1 MSGESLLQLASNL
14 VDVFHASATARL
26 DRPFLWRK
34 ESGSYQ
40 PVRWGEV
47 QRAVIRLARGLR
59 ALGVVTGDRLVVCA
73 ENRPEWFIA
82 DLAAMT
88 VGAVTVPA
96 YTTNTTRDHRF
107 VIEHSEA
114 RAIVFSG
121 RNVARNLLPAV
132 RELGTVDVIVA
143 IEMPEDVDTAD
154 LTITPWAEAL
164 AGGDAADDTPFAT
177 PDADDVACII
187 YTSGSAGTPKGV
199 MLTHK
204 NVLANV
210 DAALDLLEELGVEE
224 DEVFLSF
231 LPLSH
236 SYEHTAGQFLPMAI
250 GAQIYY
256 AEGVDT
262 LTHNLVEA
270 RPTLLTCVPRL
281 YEVMRTRIL
290 SGVKRAGGTKAWL
303 FDKAVEIGTKR
314 REGRRLGLGER
325 LLDPLLDRL
334 VRKKVNERFGGRL
347 KAMVSGGAPLNY
359 DVGVFFAALGLP
371 IYQGYGQTEA
381 APVITANRP
390 EHHKLAS
397 VGPPLKNVELK
408 IADDGEILVRGPLV
422 MRGYWRDPQTTAETL
437 VDGWLH
443 TGDVGRLDDDGFLY
457 ITGRK
462 KEMIVNSGGDNISPQ
477 RVEGVLTLEPEIAQV
492 LVYGDGRPHL
502 VALVVPEDEFLQD
515 FARREGLET
524 RDRTEIARHDGV
536 HKALSQAVRRAN
548 EHLSVIERVR
558 KFEVMAEPFTIEN
571 GMLTPTL
578 KPRRPII
585 VERFKPTLEGL
596 YDSARA
602 A

>member
-1 MSGESLLQLASNL
+1 LQLASNL
-14 VDVFHASATARL
+14 VDVFNSSAAARP

-34 ESGSYQ
+34 ESGSYA

-47 QRAVIRLARGLR
+47 RTAVERLARGLR
-59 ALGVVTGDRLVVCA
+59 ASGIGRGDRVVVCA
-73 ENRPEWFIA
+73 ENRPEWFVA
-82 DLAAMT
+82 DLAALT

-96 YTTNTTRDHRF
+96 YTTNTKRDHRF

-121 RNVARNLLPAV
+121 RGVARNLLPAV
-132 RELGTVDVIVA
+132 RELGTVDVMIA
-143 IEMPEDVDTAD
+143 IDTPEDAETSDVA
-154 LTITPWAEAL
+154 ITPWADVL
-164 AGGDAADDTPFAT
+164 ARGDAADDGPFAT
-177 PDADDVACII
+177 PDPDDVACII

-199 MLTHK
+199 MLTHR
-204 NVLANV
+204 NILANV
-210 DAALDLLEELGVEE
+210 EGALDLLEELGVEE

-262 LTHNLVEA
+262 LTNNLVEA

-290 SGVKRAGGTKAWL
+290 TGVKRAGGNKAWL
-303 FDKAVEIGTKR
+303 FEKAVELGTKR
-314 REGRRLGLGER
+314 YEGRRLGLGER
-325 LLDPLLDRL
+325 LLDAVLDRL

-359 DVGVFFAALGLP
+359 DVGIFFAALGLP

-390 EHHKLAS
+390 HRHKLAS
-397 VGPPLKNVELK
+397 VGLPLKDVEVT

-422 MRGYWRDPQTTAETL
+422 MRGYWKDPETTAETL
-437 VDGWLH
+437 VDGWLR
-443 TGDVGRLDDDGFLY
+443 TGDVGRVDDEGFLY

-492 LVYGDGRPHL
+492 LVYGDRRPHL

-515 FARREGLET
+515 YARREGLAT
-524 RDRTEIARHDGV
+524 RDRVEIARHDGV
-536 HKALSQAVRRAN
+536 HKALSQAIRRAN

-558 KFEVMAEPFTIEN
+558 KFEIMPEPFTIEN

-585 VERFKPTLEGL
+585 IERFKAKLEGL
-596 YDSARA
+596 YDNARA

>member
-1 MSGESLLQLASNL
+1 LQLASNL
-14 VDVFHASATARL
+14 VDAFHASVAARGE
-26 DRPFLWRK
+26 RPFLWRK
-34 ESGSYQ
+34 EG
-40 PVRWGEV
+40 GEYHPHGWREIERTV
-47 QRAVIRLARGLR
+47 GRLARALR
-59 ALGVVTGDRLVVCA
+59 ALGVQPGDRLVVCA
-73 ENRPEWFIA
+73 ENRPEWFVA
-82 DLAAMT
+82 DLAALT
-88 VGAVTVPA
+88 LGAVTVPA
-96 YTTNTTRDHRF
+96 YTTNTRRDHRF
-107 VIEHSEA
+107 VIEHSGA
-114 RAIVFSG
+114 RAVVFSG
-121 RNVARNLLPAV
+121 KTVARQLLPAV
-132 RELGTVDVIVA
+132 RELATVDVLIA
-143 IEMPEDVDTAD
+143 IEPPADADVGELEIVRWED
-154 LTITPWAEAL
+154 AL
-164 AGGDAADDTPFAT
+164 ARGDAADDAPFAPPA
-177 PDADDVACII
+177 PDDLACII

-199 MLTHK
+199 MLSHA

-210 DAALDLLEELGVEE
+210 HGALDLLEELGVEE

-262 LTHNLVEA
+262 LTNNLGEA

-290 SGVKRAGGTKAWL
+290 TGVKRAGGTKAWL
-303 FDKAVEIGTKR
+303 FEKAVELGTKR
-314 REGRRLGLGER
+314 YEGRRLGLAER

-390 EHHKLAS
+390 KHHKLAS
-397 VGPPLKNVELK
+397 VGLPLDEVEVA

-422 MRGYWRDPQTTAETL
+422 MQGYWQDPEQTAETI

-443 TGDVGRLDDDGFLY
+443 TGDVGRMDEDGFLY

-477 RVEGVLTLEPEIAQV
+477 RVEGVVTLEPEVGQV
-492 LVYGDGRPHL
+492 LVYGDRRPHL
-502 VALVVPEDEFLQD
+502 VALVVPDEDFLLS
-515 FARREGLET
+515 FAREQGLES
-524 RDRTEIARHDGV
+524 RDRVEIARHEDV
-536 HKALSQAVRRAN
+536 QKAIGRAIRRAN
-548 EHLSVIERVR
+548 EHLSVIERIR
-558 KFEVMAEPFTIEN
+558 KFEVMPEPFTIEN

-585 VERFKPTLEGL
+585 IERFKDKLEGL
-596 YDSARA
+596 YDNARA

>member
-1 MSGESLLQLASNL
+1 LQLASNL
-14 VDVFHASATARL
+14 VDAFHASAAARGE
-26 DRPFLWRK
+26 RPFLWRK
-34 ESGSYQ
+34 EAGTYR
-40 PVRWGEV
+40 PVRWRDV
-47 QRAVIRLARGLR
+47 AADVTRLARAFRDMGIKP
-59 ALGVVTGDRLVVCA
+59 GDRLVICA
-73 ENRPEWFIA
+73 ENRPEWFVA
-82 DLAAMT
+82 DLAALT

-96 YTTNTTRDHRF
+96 YTTHTKRDHRF
-107 VIEHSEA
+107 TIEHSEA
-114 RAIVFSG
+114 RAVVFSG
-121 RNVARNLLPAV
+121 RNVARQLLPAI
-132 RELGTVDVIVA
+132 RELGTVDVMIA
-143 IEMPEDVDTAD
+143 IEMPEDVDTAGVELMSWQD
-154 LTITPWAEAL
+154 AL
-164 AGGDAADDTPFAT
+164 ARGDGADDTPFAA
-177 PDADDVACII
+177 PDADDLACII

-199 MLTHK
+199 MLSHK

-210 DAALDLLEELGVEE
+210 RGALDLLEELGVDE

-262 LTHNLVEA
+262 LTNNLIEA

-290 SGVKRAGGTKAWL
+290 KGVERAGGTKAWL
-303 FDKAVEIGTKR
+303 FAKAVEVGTKR
-314 REGRRLGLGER
+314 YEGRSLGLGER
-325 LLDPLLDRL
+325 LLDPLLERL

-390 EHHKLAS
+390 KRHKLAS
-397 VGPPLKNVELK
+397 VGLPLADVELE

-422 MRGYWRDPQTTAETL
+422 MQGYWKDPETTAATL
-437 VDGWLH
+437 ADGWLH
-443 TGDVGRLDDDGFLY
+443 TGDVGRLDDEGFLY

-477 RVEGVLTLEPEIAQV
+477 RVEGVVSLEPEVGQI
-492 LVYGDGRPHL
+492 LVYGDRRPHL
-502 VALVVPEDEFLQD
+502 VALVVPDEDFLQE

-524 RDRTEIARHDGV
+524 RDRVEIARHEGV
-536 HKALSQAVRRAN
+536 HKAVGQAIRRAN

-558 KFEVMAEPFTIEN
+558 KFEIMPEPFTIEN

-585 VERFKPTLEGL
+585 IERFKAKLEGL
-596 YDSARA
+596 YESARA

>member
-1 MSGESLLQLASNL
+1 MQLASNL
-14 VDVFHASATARL
+14 VDAFHAAAASRSE
-26 DRPFLWRK
+26 RPFLWRK
-34 ESGSYQ
+34 EGGAYGARSWREIDET
-40 PVRWGEV
+40 VT
-47 QRAVIRLARGLR
+47 RLARALR
-59 ALGVVTGDRLVVCA
+59 DMGVAPGDRLVICA
-73 ENRPEWFIA
+73 ENRPEWFVA
-82 DLAAMT
+82 DLAALT

-96 YTTNTTRDHRF
+96 YVTNTRRDHHF
-107 VIEHSEA
+107 VIEHSGA
-114 RAIVFSG
+114 RAVVFSG
-121 RNVARNLLPAV
+121 RTVARHLLPAI
-132 RELGTVDVIVA
+132 RDLGGVDVLIAIDGADHPRADDAEGAGVPIVA
-143 IEMPEDVDTAD
+143 WED
-154 LTITPWAEAL
+154 AL
-164 AGGDAADDTPFAT
+164 ARGDAADAAPFA
-177 PDADDVACII
+177 PPAADDLACII

-199 MLTHK
+199 MLTHA

-210 DAALDLLEELGVEE
+210 RGALDLLEELGVEE

-262 LTHNLVEA
+262 LTTNLLEA

-290 SGVKRAGGTKAWL
+290 KGVERAGGTKAWL
-303 FDKAVEIGTKR
+303 FRRAVEIGAKR
-314 REGRRLGLGER
+314 YEGRRLGLGER

-334 VRKKVNERFGGRL
+334 VRQKVNERFGGRL

-359 DVGVFFAALGLP
+359 DVGIFFAALGLP
-371 IYQGYGQTEA
+371 IFQGYGQTEA

-390 EHHKLAS
+390 KRHKLAS
-397 VGPPLKNVELK
+397 VGLPLRDVEVRL
-408 IADDGEILVRGPLV
+408 ADDGEVLVRGPLV
-422 MRGYWRDPQTTAETL
+422 MQGYWKDPETTAETL

-443 TGDVGRLDDDGFLY
+443 TGDVGRTDEEGFLY

-477 RVEGVLTLEPEIAQV
+477 RVEGIVTLEPEVGQV
-492 LVYGDGRPHL
+492 LVYGDRRPHL
-502 VALVVPEDEFLQD
+502 VALVVPDEEFLQE
-515 FARREGLET
+515 FARLEGLQT
-524 RDRTEIARHDGV
+524 RDRAEIARHEGV
-536 HKALSQAVRRAN
+536 HAAITRAIRRAN

-558 KFEVMAEPFTIEN
+558 KFEIMPEPFTIEN

-585 VERFKPTLEGL
+585 IERFHDKLEAL
-596 YDSARA
+596 YEGARA

>member
-1 MSGESLLQLASNL
+1 LQLASNL
-14 VDVFHASATARL
+14 VDAFHAAAASRS

-34 ESGSYQ
+34 EGGAYGARSWREIEET
-40 PVRWGEV
+40 VT
-47 QRAVIRLARGLR
+47 RLARALR
-59 ALGVVTGDRLVVCA
+59 DMGVAPGDRLVICA
-73 ENRPEWFIA
+73 ENRPEWFVA
-82 DLAAMT
+82 DLAALT

-96 YTTNTTRDHRF
+96 YVTNTRRDHRF
-107 VIEHSEA
+107 VIEHSGA

-121 RNVARNLLPAV
+121 RTVARHLLPAI
-132 RELGTVDVIVA
+132 RDLGGVDVLIAIDGADHPQAEDAEGAGVPIVA
-143 IEMPEDVDTAD
+143 WQD
-154 LTITPWAEAL
+154 AL
-164 AGGDAADDTPFAT
+164 ARGDAADAAPFA
-177 PDADDVACII
+177 PPAADDLACII

-199 MLTHK
+199 MLTHA

-210 DAALDLLEELGVEE
+210 RGALDLLEELGVEE

-262 LTHNLVEA
+262 LTTNLLEA

-290 SGVKRAGGTKAWL
+290 KGVERAGGTKAWL
-303 FDKAVEIGTKR
+303 FRRAVEIGTKR
-314 REGRRLGLGER
+314 YEGRRLGLGER

-334 VRKKVNERFGGRL
+334 VRNKVNERFGGRL

-359 DVGVFFAALGLP
+359 DVGIFFAALGLP
-371 IYQGYGQTEA
+371 IFQGYGQTEA

-390 EHHKLAS
+390 ERHKLAS
-397 VGPPLKNVELK
+397 VGLPLRDVEVRL
-408 IADDGEILVRGPLV
+408 ADDGEVLVRGPLV
-422 MRGYWRDPQTTAETL
+422 MQGYWKDPETTAETL

-443 TGDVGRLDDDGFLY
+443 TGDVGRMDEEGFLY

-477 RVEGVLTLEPEIAQV
+477 RVEGIVTLEPEVGQV
-492 LVYGDGRPHL
+492 LVYGDRRPHL
-502 VALVVPEDEFLQD
+502 VALVVPDEEFLHE
-515 FARREGLET
+515 FARREGLQT
-524 RDRTEIARHDGV
+524 RDRAEIARHEGV
-536 HKALSQAVRRAN
+536 HAAIAQAIRRAN

-558 KFEVMAEPFTIEN
+558 KFEIMPEPFTIEN

-585 VERFKPTLEGL
+585 IERFHDKLEAL
-596 YDSARA
+596 YEGVRSA
-602 A
+602 